1 MSWRALW
8 MSVGLAFVW
17 TIAALYAVRAVPTAP
32 LPVPLR
38 IFVAYQG
45 AESYRVE
52 ATEFRIEGFCSVFY
66 KGGVRFATVCGQ
78 HTVSEAVEVQ

>member
-8 MSVGLAFVW
+8 ASVGLAFVW
-17 TIAALYAVRAVPTAP
+17 TIAALYAVRSTELSRPAS
-32 LPVPLR
+32 LR

-66 KGGVRFATVCGQ
+66 RDGVRFAAVCGQ